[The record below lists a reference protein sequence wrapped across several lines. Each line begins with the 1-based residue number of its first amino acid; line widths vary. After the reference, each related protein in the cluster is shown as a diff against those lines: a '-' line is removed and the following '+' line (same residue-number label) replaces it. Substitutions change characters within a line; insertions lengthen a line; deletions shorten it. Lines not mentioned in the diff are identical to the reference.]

1 MKSSEKVEEKQK
13 PLESSSEAIGK
24 KKNYWVGLYWP
35 LLINISMCSH
45 NYFFPCLFPL
55 LLYSPFTHTCR
66 SPRQIKAETRD
77 ACGCFT
83 SKAHRHVKAPL
94 HFLLFFLSS
103 NATWQMIE
111 HDNFSE
117 GIVSQQQGHDYPTT
131 VQTKEATKRPFGLER
146 RSMEASRVYSN
157 NILTECVASLHLF
170 SN

>member
-94 HFLLFFLSS
+94 HFLLFPFFQCHLT
-103 NATWQMIE
+103 NDWTWQFFRRNSVTAGPWLPYYSTNKRGDEETIWVGKKK
-111 HDNFSE
+111 HGSKSC
-117 GIVSQQQGHDYPTT
+117 IQQ
-131 VQTKEATKRPFGLER
+131 
-146 RSMEASRVYSN
+146 
-157 NILTECVASLHLF
+157 
-170 SN
+170 

>member
-94 HFLLFFLSS
+94 HFLLFPFFQCHLT
-103 NATWQMIE
+103 NDWTWQFFRR
-111 HDNFSE
+111 NSVTAA
-117 GIVSQQQGHDYPTT
+117 GPWLPYYCTN
-131 VQTKEATKRPFGLER
+131 KRGDEETIWVGKKKHGR
-146 RSMEASRVYSN
+146 SRVYSN

>member
-1 MKSSEKVEEKQK
+1 M
-13 PLESSSEAIGK
+13 LAAALLRRRIGMWK
-24 KKNYWVGLYWP
+24 
-35 LLINISMCSH
+35 H
-45 NYFFPCLFPL
+45 
-55 LLYSPFTHTCR
+55 PFT
-66 SPRQIKAETRD
+66 S
-77 ACGCFT
+77 F
-83 SKAHRHVKAPL
+83 
-94 HFLLFFLSS
+94 FFLSS

-117 GIVSQQQGHDYPTT
+117 GIVSQQGHDYPTT